1 MPSFTAQPIKR
12 RKIYEDV
19 VEALEG
25 MMLRGEL
32 RPGDAMPSERELME
46 NFEVGRTSIREALFA
61 LQKMGLISVRNGE
74 RAFVTQ
80 PSPKKLIS
88 EMSGTVRHMLAQP
101 AGLREFQDARIL
113 LESALA
119 RAAALQRT
127 EEQMA
132 AITKALEQNKRS
144 IGDLEA
150 FAQTDVAFH
159 YSIISVLQNTI
170 FIELHAAVYD
180 WLSNQRAIGL
190 QRGGAD
196 MGAFKGHKAIHD
208 AIKAQDP
215 DKAEAAMR
223 KHLSDVNENY
233 WTVVEAESR

>member
-1 MPSFTAQPIKR
+1 MVSFSTQPIKR

-19 VEALEG
+19 VEALES

-46 NFEVGRTSIREALFA
+46 SFEVGRTSIREALFA

-80 PSPKKLIS
+80 PSTKKLIS

-101 AGLREFQDARIL
+101 DGLREFQDARIL

-119 RAAALQRT
+119 RAAAVQRT

-132 AITKALEQNKRS
+132 AISAALEDNRRS
-144 IGDLEA
+144 IGDRES
-150 FAQTDVAFH
+150 FIQTDVAFH
-159 YSIISVLQNTI
+159 YSIISVSKNAI
-170 FIELHAAVYD
+170 FMELHAAVYD
-180 WLSNQRAIGL
+180 WLSSQRAIGL
-190 QRGGAD
+190 QRDGAD
-196 MGAFKGHKAIHD
+196 TDAFEGHKAVHD
-208 AIKAQDP
+208 AIKAKDP

-223 KHLSDVNENY
+223 QHIIDVNDNY
-233 WTVVEAESR
+233 WTVVKAEPR